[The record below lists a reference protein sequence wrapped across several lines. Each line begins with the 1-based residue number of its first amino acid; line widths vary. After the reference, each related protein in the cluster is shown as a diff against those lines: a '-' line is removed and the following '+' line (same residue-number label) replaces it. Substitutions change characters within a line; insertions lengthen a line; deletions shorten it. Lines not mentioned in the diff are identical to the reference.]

1 MNMTE
6 IKQLAKDRGI
16 VPGKMRK
23 VVLIHRL
30 QAQEGNPQ
38 CYTTNTAQD
47 CGQPNCLWR
56 PDCD

>member
-1 MNMTE
+1 MNLTE

-23 VVLIHRL
+23 AELIHCL
-30 QAQEGNPQ
+30 QVQEGNAQ
-38 CYTTNTAQD
+38 CYNTNFFQD

-56 PDCD
+56 PDCC

>member
-1 MNMTE
+1 MNLNE
-6 IKQLAKDRGI
+6 IKQLAKDRGV

-23 VVLIHRL
+23 AELIHNL

-38 CYTTNTAQD
+38 CYSTNYYQD

-56 PDCD
+56 QDCR